1 VTPNCIGFRNRDTKT
16 FAMLG
21 SDEGKVYKANIFQHD
36 TGIVET
42 IDAHAAPVTQL
53 SFHPAFKGDAAELAD
68 LYLTS
73 SYDWSCKL
81 WSVRTNTC
89 VRGAARASTTRAP
102 PAPPP
107 PARRPQAAADVPER
121 AGLRAGC
128 EVVADPPGA
137 VCVWRQ

>member
-1 VTPNCIGFRNRDTKT
+1 MRAGAGGGGGSGGGDGGAVTPNCIGFRNRDTKT

-36 TGIVET
+36 TGIVEA

-81 WSVRTNTC
+81 WSVRTNTY
-89 VRGAARASTTRAP
+89 VPLAWPRPRLQHPRAP
-102 PAPPP
+102 PAG
-107 PARRPQAAADVPER
+107 R
-121 AGLRAGC
+121 C
-128 EVVADPPGA
+128 
-137 VCVWRQ
+137 